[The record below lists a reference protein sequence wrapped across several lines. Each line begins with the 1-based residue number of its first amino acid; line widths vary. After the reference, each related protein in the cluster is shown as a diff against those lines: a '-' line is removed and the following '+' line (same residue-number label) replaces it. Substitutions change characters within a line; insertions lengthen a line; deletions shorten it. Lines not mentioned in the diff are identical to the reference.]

1 MYRLSL
7 LVCWLTTLL
16 IFTPT
21 LRAEE
26 INPLDAKFKEIRNTQ
41 FGTYGIFTITNTGQ
55 RDIGDINLSLFLK
68 GPGGDTLSVMG
79 VTDSTVGLVW
89 LKANQSKEEGIP
101 IDRSKEA
108 KLLLEN
114 NADKA
119 KLEIRIE
126 SITYMNN

>member
-1 MYRLSL
+1 MYRLLL
-7 LVCWLTTLL
+7 LVCWLISML

-55 RDIGDINLSLFLK
+55 RDIDDINLSLFLK
-68 GPGGDTLSVMG
+68 GPGGDTLSGMG

-89 LKANQSKEEGIP
+89 LKVNQSKEEGIP
-101 IDRSKEA
+101 LDRSKEA
-108 KLLLEN
+108 KFLLEN
-114 NADKA
+114 SPDKT
-119 KLEIRIE
+119 K
-126 SITYMNN
+126 